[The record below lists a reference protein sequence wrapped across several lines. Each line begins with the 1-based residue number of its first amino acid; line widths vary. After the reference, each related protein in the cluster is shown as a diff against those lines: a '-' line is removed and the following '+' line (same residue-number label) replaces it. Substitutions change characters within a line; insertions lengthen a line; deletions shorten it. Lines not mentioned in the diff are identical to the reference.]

1 MITAYLL
8 GDEEVLARVRAIPS
22 AVSTGL
28 VQTITKLGFD
38 LQQRVQQEVLSS
50 QSLGS
55 RGGLSTFD
63 VDLKL
68 DESSDGI
75 SATISSGSGYAHAHG
90 ARHTGTVDIRA
101 SLQRERRFFAR
112 PIPAKAMNIRAN
124 NREMALPESSFLR
137 SALEEMGSEIPDEIE
152 TAVREALT

>member
-1 MITAYLL
+1 MITAYLV
-8 GDEEVLARVRAIPS
+8 GDAEVLARVRAIPS

-28 VQTITKLGFD
+28 VQTITKLGLD
-38 LQQRVQQEVLSS
+38 LQQRVQQKVLSG

-68 DESSDGI
+68 DESSDRI
-75 SATISSGSGYAHAHG
+75 SATISSGSEYTHAHG
-90 ARHTGTVDIRA
+90 YGRAGTVDVRA
-101 SLQRERRFFAR
+101 SLQRERRSFRR
-112 PIPAKAMNIRAN
+112 PISAKAINPRAN
-124 NREMALPESSFLR
+124 NRKMALPEYSFLR